1 MLKVTLKGL
10 LAHKLRLGMSAF
22 AIILG
27 VAFVA
32 GTFVFTDTL
41 NRSFTDLFRQT
52 APDVTVRPV
61 HTASAAGG
69 DGFTGPDSR
78 TVPADLLAGLAA
90 RPGVARVDGQI
101 TDQSTF
107 IVGRD
112 GKVVGSGGGAPGM
125 GLTFTDG
132 PAADGSPIVT
142 LTGGRAPAGPDE
154 FVLDDKAAAAAGYAV
169 GDQITLVTAG
179 PEPTVRG
186 TMVGTVRFGQTGN
199 TIGATLV
206 LMDAATAQRLYLGG
220 QHAFTDIAV
229 TGDGSVSNA
238 GLRDEVGA
246 ALPTGFEAL
255 DDAQIAAES
264 QSSLE
269 QGLSFITTFLLVF
282 AAVALV
288 VGTFLILN
296 TFSIIVAQRTRE
308 LALLRALGASRRQ
321 VTRSV
326 LIEAL
331 VVGLVG
337 STIGLALGF
346 GLALGL
352 KALFGA
358 IGLDLSGAGLV
369 FAWRTVAV
377 AYAVGVLIT
386 LLAAYLPARRA
397 AQVPP
402 VAAMRDDVA
411 MPESSMRRRLV
422 AGGMLTA
429 VGAGLMGWSLA
440 ADGGLTALGIGVL
453 AVFVGVALLAPV
465 IGRPIVG
472 LIAAPFPRLF
482 GPVGVL
488 ARQNAR
494 RNPRRTA
501 ATASALMIGLALVSA
516 MAVLGQST
524 KASVDEL
531 IGSDLRADYVV
542 SNAIGIP
549 FSTDIAGRI
558 AAVPG
563 VAEVVPVRYGQ
574 ARIDGQDTF
583 LTGTEVAGYGR
594 MVTLTVRE
602 GSLDGGGVVV
612 GADRAAQRGWHVGD
626 VLPLTFADRTID
638 LPVTAV
644 VEPSQLAGSTIVP
657 LDVLQQSGQSPVD
670 STLYVARAPG
680 SDAAAVTAAID
691 TSIADLPTITA
702 KDQAAFAAE
711 QRAPVDQIL
720 TIVYALLGLAVIIA
734 VLGIVNTLALS
745 VIERTR
751 EVGLLRAVGLSR
763 RQLRSMVR
771 LESVAIA
778 VLGAVLGVGLGLVFG
793 ISLRQALSG
802 DGVSVLSV
810 PVGQL
815 AVFVLLSALV
825 GVLAAVWPARRAA
838 RMDVL
843 RAITAD

>member
-1 MLKVTLKGL
+1 
-10 LAHKLRLGMSAF
+10 
-22 AIILG
+22 
-27 VAFVA
+27 
-32 GTFVFTDTL
+32 
-41 NRSFTDLFRQT
+41 
-52 APDVTVRPV
+52 
-61 HTASAAGG
+61 
-69 DGFTGPDSR
+69 
-78 TVPADLLAGLAA
+78 
-90 RPGVARVDGQI
+90 
-101 TDQSTF
+101 
-107 IVGRD
+107 
-112 GKVVGSGGGAPGM
+112 
-125 GLTFTDG
+125 
-132 PAADGSPIVT
+132 
-142 LTGGRAPAGPDE
+142 
-154 FVLDDKAAAAAGYAV
+154 
-169 GDQITLVTAG
+169 
-179 PEPTVRG
+179 
-186 TMVGTVRFGQTGN
+186 
-199 TIGATLV
+199 
-206 LMDAATAQRLYLGG
+206 
-220 QHAFTDIAV
+220 
-229 TGDGSVSNA
+229 VSNA

-626 VLPLTFADRTID
+626 VLP
-638 LPVTAV
+638 VTAV

>member
-1 MLKVTLKGL
+1 MLRATLKGV

-61 HTASAAGG
+61 DAHDGG
-69 DGFTGPDSR
+69 GFTGADSR
-78 TVPADLLAGLAA
+78 TVPAGELAALAGL
-90 RPGVARVDGQI
+90 PGVDRVDGNV

-107 IVGRD
+107 IVGKN
-112 GKVVGSGGGAPGM
+112 GKVVGSGGGAPGI
-125 GLTFTDG
+125 GITYNDG

-142 LTGGRAPAGPDE
+142 VTSGHPPDGPDQ
-154 FVLDDKAAAAAGYAV
+154 FLLDDKSAAAAGYTL
-169 GDQITLVTAG
+169 GDEITLVTTG
-179 PEPTVRG
+179 PEPTVHG
-186 TMVGTVRFGQTGN
+186 TLVGTVRFGESGN

-206 LMDAATAQRLYLGG
+206 LMDTSTAQRLYLGG
-220 QHAFTDIAV
+220 QDAFTDIAV
-229 TGDGSVSNA
+229 TGDGSVTNQQ
-238 GLRDEVGA
+238 LRDEVTA
-246 ALPTGFEAL
+246 ALPAGYEAL
-255 DDAQIAAES
+255 DDAQIAAEN
-264 QSSLE
+264 QSNLE
-269 QGLSFITTFLLVF
+269 EGLSFITTFLLVF

-326 LIEAL
+326 LTEAL

-337 STIGLALGF
+337 STVGLGLGF
-346 GLALGL
+346 ALAIGL

-358 IGLDLSGAGLV
+358 IGLDLSSAGLV
-369 FAWRTVAV
+369 FEWRTVAV

-386 LLAAYLPARRA
+386 LVAAYLPARRA

-411 MPESSMRRRLV
+411 MPESSLHRRLV
-422 AGGMLTA
+422 AGAAIT
-429 VGAGLMGWSLA
+429 VIGAGLMTWSLGFG
-440 ADGGLTALGIGVL
+440 GGLSVLGMGVFG
-453 AVFVGVALLAPV
+453 VFVGVALLAPV
-465 IGRPIVG
+465 IGRPIVA

-482 GPVGVL
+482 GTVGHL
-488 ARQNAR
+488 ARENAR
-494 RNPRRTA
+494 RNPRRTS
-501 ATASALMIGLALVSA
+501 ATASALMIGLALVST

-524 KASVDEL
+524 KDSVDHL
-531 IGSDLRADYVV
+531 VASDLHADYVV
-542 SNAIGIP
+542 SNAIGMP
-549 FSTDIAGRI
+549 FSTEVADRVAQ
-558 AAVPG
+558 APG
-563 VAEVVPVRYGQ
+563 VAQVVPVRYGQ
-574 ARIDGQDTF
+574 ARIDGVETF
-583 LTGTEVAGYGR
+583 LTATDVAGYRG
-594 MVTLTVRE
+594 MVSLTVRD
-602 GSLDGGGVVV
+602 GSLDAPGLVVA
-612 GADRAAQRGWHVGD
+612 ADRAAERSWHVGD
-626 VLPLTFADRTID
+626 DVTLTFPDGAAT
-638 LPVTAV
+638 LPVAAII
-644 VEPSQLAGSTIVP
+644 EPNQLAGSTIVP
-657 LDVLQQSGQSPVD
+657 LGVLAQAGQTPVD
-670 STLYVARAPG
+670 STLYVSRTAGA
-680 SDAAAVTAAID
+680 DATAVTAAVD
-691 TSIADLPTITA
+691 SALADLPTITA
-702 KDQAAFAAE
+702 KDQAAYAAE

-720 TIVYALLGLAVIIA
+720 SIVYALLGLAVTIA

-771 LESVAIA
+771 LEAVAIA
-778 VLGAVLGVGLGLVFG
+778 VLGAVLGVSIGLVFG
-793 ISLRQALSG
+793 VSIQQALS
-802 DGVSVLSV
+802 DQGVSVLSI
-810 PVGQL
+810 PAGQL
-815 AVFVLLSALV
+815 AAFLALAAVV